1 MTAGSALPPRPP
13 DARVRLLA
21 TNDLLA
27 TVAPLPAGP
36 GRAGTVDGVAGLL
49 ELESRRGPAVW
60 LDAGDFTGG
69 PLWSLTG
76 RRDWALVADL
86 PIGAAAAGNHEFDEG
101 TDAARS
107 GAGALAF
114 PLLCANADAGLAPT
128 RLIDTAAGVVGV
140 IGLTHPQVHR
150 LAPGPEPVGDP
161 AGLVRDHARRLRE
174 AGADWIVVLQH
185 DGVEW
190 WPETSRP
197 GVRSSRWLDD
207 IRGWSSHADVVLG
220 GHTLG
225 RWSGRLGSTV
235 VGHAHPFAAS
245 VLVVD
250 LTTSGAVPAGFAAVA
265 PAAPGSDVRRAA
277 AEHLAAAA
285 AERIGTNPTPL
296 TSVPGAGP
304 YLPSVVADAF
314 RSTGRADAAF
324 VPPHAF
330 FTQAPVDGAG
340 AALAAG
346 PVSELDLHRLF
357 PFPDD
362 AVIVARIDAGELG
375 RLRRAH
381 DQRTDPRTPGNDH
394 LWWNWS
400 RTPAGVSDPKEN
412 PHTVALLEHVR
423 PLAESWLGRPLAVD
437 DRFSARDAMRGYF
450 R

>member
-1 MTAGSALPPRPP
+1 MTAGSTLPPRPP
-13 DARVRLLA
+13 EVRVRLLA

-27 TVAPLPAGP
+27 SVAPLPAGH
-36 GRAGTVDGVAGLL
+36 GRSGTVDGVAGLL
-49 ELESRRGPAVW
+49 EQESRRGPTLW
-60 LDAGDFTGG
+60 LDSGDFTGG

-76 RRDWALVADL
+76 RRDWALLADL

-101 TDAARS
+101 TAAARA
-107 GAGALAF
+107 GAEALAF
-114 PLLCANADAGLAPT
+114 PLLCANAAAGLAPA
-128 RLIDTAAGVVGV
+128 RLIGTAAGAVGV
-140 IGLTHPQVHR
+140 IGLTHPHVHR

-161 AGLVRDHARRLRE
+161 ADVVRAHATRLRA

-190 WPETSRP
+190 WPEAPRA

-207 IRGWSSHADVVLG
+207 LLGWSTHADAVLG

-225 RWSGRLGSTV
+225 RWAGRLGSTV
-235 VGHAHPFAAS
+235 VGHAHPFAES

-250 LTTSGAVPAGFAAVA
+250 LTTSGAVPAGFAAVP
-265 PAAPGSDVRRAA
+265 PAAPGSHVRRGA
-277 AEHLAAAA
+277 AERLAVAA
-285 AERIGTNPTPL
+285 AERVGTIPAAL
-296 TSVPGAGP
+296 TSVPGAGE
-304 YLPSVVADAF
+304 YLPSAVADAF
-314 RSTGRADAAF
+314 RTAAGADAAF

-330 FTQAPVDGAG
+330 FTQAPVDGTV

-362 AVIVARIDAGELG
+362 SVIVAGIEAGELG

-381 DQRTDPRTPGNDH
+381 DERTDPRTPGNDH

-423 PLAESWLGRPLAVD
+423 PLAESWLGRPLTVE